1 MSQRRRAALITALLG
16 ITASVASVSGA
27 SAAGNAVPVT
37 ADDTLSFY
45 AQHGIGG
52 GGFVRVLRNDTDD
65 ADDLAICRVSS
76 NNPRHVDA
84 QIIETGLEV
93 TAVRTK
99 PGTYTLTYQACDY
112 SYLVPAT
119 LTVTIKKPGEVTLH
133 KIADRPGRL
142 KARNPN
148 DVSAFLGWGP
158 RRLDHLDGHV
168 RLAPHSTRVITVH
181 RHRIRWVAAIAGPE
195 ESLFVGYGLIRHIA
209 LPPAS
214 RPAPGEPLPLVLRD
228 WRRRTTPGSA
238 GQAGS
243 SSLGSAPVD
252 PTTVAPPTTTGDH
265 LTWWSGSSSRQVH
278 VLANDSDPQGQSLD
292 VCRLPQQ
299 RYNAAFSAYVSGFAL
314 AVRSRPDAE
323 GTSTL
328 TYYACNLARL
338 APGKLTVT
346 LKRADPLEVHA
357 VPGAPGTVHVVNR
370 NAVRVL
376 VHLRHRRNVRSGYV
390 PAHGSRDFQVEWH
403 SLSWHGVIGHHHGD
417 AGSGRL
423 VGIPLPTS

>member
-1 MSQRRRAALITALLG
+1 
-16 ITASVASVSGA
+16 
-27 SAAGNAVPVT
+27 
-37 ADDTLSFY
+37 
-45 AQHGIGG
+45 
-52 GGFVRVLRNDTDD
+52 
-65 ADDLAICRVSS
+65 
-76 NNPRHVDA
+76 
-84 QIIETGLEV
+84 V

-119 LTVTIKKPGEVTLH
+119 VTVTIKKPDDVTLH
-133 KIADRPGRL
+133 KIPDRPGKL
-142 KARNPN
+142 KAKNPN
-148 DVSAFLGWGP
+148 DVRAFLGWGP
-158 RRLDHLDGHV
+158 RHLVHLDGHV
-168 RLAPHSTRVITVH
+168 GLAPHSTRVITVH

-228 WRRRTTPGSA
+228 WRRRTAPGSA
-238 GQAGS
+238 APAGS
-243 SSLGSAPVD
+243 PSPGSAPVD

-265 LTWWSGSSSRQVH
+265 LTWWSGSWSRQVH

-292 VCRLPQQ
+292 VCRLREQG
-299 RYNAAFSAYVSGFAL
+299 YNDVLSAYVSGFAL
-314 AVRSRPDAE
+314 SVRSRPDAE

-328 TYYACNLARL
+328 TYYACNRARL
-338 APGKLTVT
+338 APGLLTVI
-346 LKRADPLEVHA
+346 LKRAAPLEVHA
-357 VPGAPGTVHVVNR
+357 VAGEPGTVHVVNR

-376 VHLRHRRNVRSGYV
+376 VRLRHHGNGPSGYV
-390 PAHGSRDFQVEWH
+390 PAHGSRDFQVKWH